1 MRLVSWNIHHG
12 APVSGRVDLDAFASA
27 MRTWA
32 PDVVVL
38 QEVDRMVAR
47 SGSVDQAAW
56 LGAQLGME
64 AHFVRAMDVGGGE
77 YGNAV
82 LTCRPCGAPRV
93 IELPHRRPREP
104 RVAAV
109 VRLEL
114 DEGTLTVAG
123 THLQNGPRF
132 EPKPTEAMRQLRSL
146 LDDLATVDGAVV
158 LAGDMNAERRQVCSI
173 LEPAGYTVAM
183 TAPTFPADRPRRT
196 IDVVAAR
203 GAAIAEV
210 RVPVTT
216 ASDHRPIVVD
226 LGLSATY
233 SG

>member
-1 MRLVSWNIHHG
+1 MRLVTWNLHHG
-12 APVSGRVDLDAFASA
+12 APASGRVDLDAFATTL
-27 MRTWA
+27 RGWA

-38 QEVDRMVAR
+38 QEVDRLVPR
-47 SGSVDQAAW
+47 SGHVDQAAW
-56 LGAQLGME
+56 LGERLGMD
-64 AHFVRAMDVGGGE
+64 AHFVRAMDVAGGE

-93 IELPHRRPREP
+93 VALPHRRPREP

-109 VRLEL
+109 VQVEI
-114 DEGTLTVAG
+114 DDTTVTVVG

-132 EPKPTEAMRQLRSL
+132 EPKPTEAMRQLRAL
-146 LDDLATVDGAVV
+146 LGDLESVDGPVV

-173 LEPAGYTVAM
+173 LEPAGYQVAM

-203 GAAIAEV
+203 GLAIAEV

-226 LGLSATY
+226 LDLSATY